1 MTSFGVKADQRQ
13 EERKSNWHDEAWGVD
28 WVKGTERGG
37 TTRAHL
43 VATVLYAQET
53 FQQENGRTELGEELL
68 NLQAESM
75 LFELKAFVNHDL
87 CKSDAG
93 FLVMDNFFICFPIGE
108 TSGLL
113 WEEEVGGFGLT
124 IGNQI
129 IFVELR
135 SFNMKDGT
143 VDFGHPKSIL
153 FAQSFCLST
162 MHLSKELFDMGK
174 LLGKWGSLLLPPEL
188 KTFNWFLHDCHGHC
202 FLWLTHICPCHGRK
216 NVDTINK
223 IVSGALLI

>member
-1 MTSFGVKADQRQ
+1 
-13 EERKSNWHDEAWGVD
+13 
-28 WVKGTERGG
+28 VKGTERGG